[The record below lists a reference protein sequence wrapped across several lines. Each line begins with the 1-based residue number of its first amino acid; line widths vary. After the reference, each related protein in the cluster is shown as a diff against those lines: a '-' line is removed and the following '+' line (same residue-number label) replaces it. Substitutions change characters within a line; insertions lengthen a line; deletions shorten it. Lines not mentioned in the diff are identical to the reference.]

1 MAEAQK
7 MLLINNH
14 RGMALL
20 LVLAVVSLL
29 SVVIIQFNKS
39 MRLSLTESVHYQDRE
54 MLRSMSESG
63 IDIAAAVL
71 HTDRQLGE
79 YDTLLESWAILEAE
93 PFKDMFNNG
102 EMQVTITDLSGRFPI
117 NSLVSVAQEGQNQ
130 QGAEVEGPT
139 PEQSKELLFRLLTS
153 GAFAVEDDAQAREIV
168 DSLVDWLDSDDEES
182 PYGAESSYYQSLEK
196 PYLPRNGKCI
206 FTDELL
212 LVKGVSKELLYG
224 NDEKVG
230 LSEYIDVFSEKNGI
244 NINTAPL
251 LLIQVLDDRISSEDS
266 ELLDEFRRDE
276 NSSEAL
282 QNKDWYRAVNGW
294 PGDIV
299 IDEKLLSISS
309 DYFLVNAAARY
320 RESNAGI
327 TAVLERPD
335 AEQLKIL
342 YHRAN

>member
-7 MLLINNH
+7 MLLVHNH

-39 MRLSLTESVHYQDRE
+39 MRLSLTESVHYQDRQ
-54 MLRSMSESG
+54 MLRSMTDSG
-63 IDIAAAVL
+63 IDIAVAVL
-71 HTDRQLGE
+71 HTDRLLDE
-79 YDTLLESWAILEAE
+79 YDTLLENWAILEAD
-93 PFKDMFNNG
+93 PFTDMFANG

-117 NSLVSVAQEGQNQ
+117 NSLVSVVQEGQNQ
-130 QGAEVEGPT
+130 QGSEVEGPT
-139 PEQSKELLFRLLTS
+139 PEQGRELLFRLLTS
-153 GAFAVEDDAQAREIV
+153 GDFAIEDDAQAREIV

-182 PYGAESSYYQSLEK
+182 TYGAESSYYQSLEK

-206 FTDELL
+206 YTDELL

-224 NDEKVG
+224 TDEKKG
-230 LSEYIDVFSEKNGI
+230 LSEYINVFSEKNGI
-244 NINTAPL
+244 NINTAPP
-251 LLIQVLDDRISSEDS
+251 LIIQILDDRISIEDS

-276 NSSEAL
+276 NSAEAL
-282 QNKDWYRAVNGW
+282 QNKDWYRAVSGW

-299 IDEKLLSISS
+299 IDEKLLSVTSN
-309 DYFLVNAAARY
+309 YFLVSAQARY
-320 RESNAGI
+320 RQSRAGI

-335 AEQLKIL
+335 AEKLKIL
-342 YHRAN
+342 YQRVN